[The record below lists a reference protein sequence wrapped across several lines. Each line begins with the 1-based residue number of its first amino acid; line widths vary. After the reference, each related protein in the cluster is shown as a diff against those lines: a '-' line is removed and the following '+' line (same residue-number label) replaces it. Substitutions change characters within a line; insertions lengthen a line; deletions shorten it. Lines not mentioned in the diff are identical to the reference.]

1 MNYSARYVLNPNY
14 RLLDD
19 VKRSLI
25 IAVDKDD
32 EIQSIK
38 YTEGIIARIH
48 PLHAQILSFFDG
60 EKTYEEVL
68 SQLEKYLYL
77 DRESIEVYCPEKS
90 LQ

>member
-32 EIQSIK
+32 EIQSLNIPK
-38 YTEGIIARIH
+38 
-48 PLHAQILSFFDG
+48 
-60 EKTYEEVL
+60 VL
-68 SQLEKYLYL
+68 LL
-77 DRESIEVYCPEKS
+77 ESIRYMRKFYHFLMERKLMKKYYPT
-90 LQ
+90 

>member
-38 YTEGIIARIH
+38 YTEGI
-48 PLHAQILSFFDG
+48 
-60 EKTYEEVL
+60 K
-68 SQLEKYLYL
+68 
-77 DRESIEVYCPEKS
+77 
-90 LQ
+90 